1 MSVGL
6 PDIWRPTVAVAA
18 SFNNFARFRIA
29 ASDIREIQE
38 AEQAVIIVVPS
49 RRIK

>member
-18 SFNNFARFRIA
+18 GFKRIA

-38 AEQAVIIVVPS
+38 AEQAVIIVV
-49 RRIK
+49 RL